1 MSAQQAQRFPG
12 TGLQWSLGL
21 IALILAACL
30 ISDGLSGGPQLTM
43 PLLLA
48 GGLSWLVCWLGIP
61 RLRALK
67 MGQVIRQEGPQSH
80 QSKSGT
86 PTMGG
91 LLLVP
96 CGVVVGSLVS
106 PSDPRLLPIGLVTL
120 AFMVIGGVD
129 DWRSLTKRHNT
140 GLTPKGKLLLQAL
153 AAGLFLLFSNR
164 VELAKELASLSV

>member
-30 ISDGLSGGPQLTM
+30 ISDGLSGGPQLTV

-86 PTMGG
+86 PTMAVCCWFPAG
-91 LLLVP
+91 
-96 CGVVVGSLVS
+96 
-106 PSDPRLLPIGLVTL
+106 
-120 AFMVIGGVD
+120 
-129 DWRSLTKRHNT
+129 WWW
-140 GLTPKGKLLLQAL
+140 
-153 AAGLFLLFSNR
+153 AAW
-164 VELAKELASLSV
+164 